1 MTTWGQCQ
9 PKTPADWGQCE
20 TGDTFYDPD
29 LPCELPAGGTEAV
42 EVTSL
47 RYPLYVP
54 DSMSPSL
61 VVDEILVI
69 PAFLEELQTVYIL
82 DEILKV
88 QVLFEQS
95 YEGPPDDMQPDF
107 ILDEIAKVEILTPRF
122 YESPPEDLQPDLL
135 LTEVLVV
142 QVLFPI
148 YYDRGTHD
156 LSPSLT
162 LDSIDV
168 VQP

>member
-1 MTTWGQCQ
+1 MTTWGQC
-9 PKTPADWGQCE
+9 PSTPPDDWDQCE
-20 TGDTFYDPD
+20 IGDAFYDPD
-29 LPCELPAGGTEAV
+29 LPCELPAGGVEAV

-61 VVDEILVI
+61 VLNEILVI
-69 PAFLEELQTVYIL
+69 PAFLEELQPVVSL
-82 DEILKV
+82 DEVLVVRI
-88 QVLFEQS
+88 LFERS
-95 YEGPPDDMQPDF
+95 YEGPPEDMQPDF
-107 ILDEIAKVEILTPRF
+107 ILDEILVVEILVPVF
-122 YESPPEDLQPDLL
+122 YEAPPEDLQPDLL

-156 LSPSLT
+156 LQPDFI
-162 LDSIDV
+162 LDSIQV